1 MVFKFLSCNNFFLV
15 FVDFLSKYLSLPIFG
30 QTLAM
35 TPNGKILHDQSHNEN
50 EKVKKWIGLNRWS
63 FFEKSRIF
71 AQYKLARFLMEVQLS
86 DIDDKYVAI
95 QQNIFSK
102 MSKFGEFCSFLATVE
117 NGISLVHYFVDVHVY
132 MVSLDWRLHDRIRS
146 TYLNPGHR
154 KCLPYQLLKH
164 FSKNEITKKCKIT
177 LKTRLLSDLNL
188 NTLQKNKHT
197 DYL

>member
-1 MVFKFLSCNNFFLV
+1 
-15 FVDFLSKYLSLPIFG
+15 
-30 QTLAM
+30 M
-35 TPNGKILHDQSHNEN
+35 TTNGKILHDQSHIEN

-71 AQYKLARFLMEVQLS
+71 AQYKLARFLMDVQLS

-164 FSKNEITKKCKIT
+164 FSKNEITKKCKIS
-177 LKTRLLSDLNL
+177 LRTRLLSDLNS